1 MENPRSDDGISI
13 GDLLK
18 KIVPKTKPSK
28 KSLAGRRLAQTLLA
42 ENMADLKAQATVA
55 SVKKGVVVIEVHS
68 SALFQEL
75 EGFRRQTLIDMFRA
89 GGLQVREIRV
99 KLVSA

>member
-1 MENPRSDDGISI
+1 MNQPRHDDGFSI

-18 KIVPKTKPSK
+18 KIIPKTKPSK
-28 KSLAGRRLAQTLLA
+28 KSLAGRRLAQQLLSA
-42 ENMADLKAQATVA
+42 KLADLKAQATVA

-68 SALFQEL
+68 SSLFHEL
-75 EGFRRQTLIDMFRA
+75 EGFQRQSLLDAFRA